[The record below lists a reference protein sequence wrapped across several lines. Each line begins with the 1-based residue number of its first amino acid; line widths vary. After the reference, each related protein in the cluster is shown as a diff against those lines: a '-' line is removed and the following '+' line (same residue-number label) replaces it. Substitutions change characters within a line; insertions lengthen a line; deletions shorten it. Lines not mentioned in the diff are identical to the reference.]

1 MPRQT
6 MNLEVNGFTVQA
18 GFEEGVVDS
27 ILRPLVD
34 RLFQMKEQTD
44 GRLVAFLVGPP
55 GVGKS
60 TLSLV
65 LQYLA
70 DARAPG
76 VLQAL
81 PMDGFHHTAAY
92 LASHTILRDG
102 ERIPMTRVKGSPES
116 YDLEKMELSIRALKR
131 GPVRWPA
138 YDRRLHDVV
147 ENATAVTGE
156 IALVEGNW
164 LLLDEPG
171 FSDLRKLADFSVA
184 LRADETLLRGRL
196 IGRKVMGGTSREAA
210 EAHYDFCDRPNILRF
225 LAHGARGDVNL
236 NVTGDGALVWTD

>member
-6 MNLEVNGFTVQA
+6 IDLEVNGFSVRA
-18 GFEEGVVDS
+18 EFEEGVVDG
-27 ILRPLVD
+27 IFRPLVD
-34 RLFQMKEQTD
+34 RLFERKARTD
-44 GRLVAFLVGPP
+44 GRLVAFLAGPP
-55 GVGKS
+55 GAGKS

-76 VLQAL
+76 VLQSLA
-81 PMDGFHHTAAY
+81 MDGFHHTTAY
-92 LASHTILRDG
+92 LASHTVVRDG
-102 ERIPMTRVKGSPES
+102 ESIVMTRVKGSPES
-116 YDLEKMELSIRALKR
+116 YDLPKMEASLRALKR

-147 ENATAVTGE
+147 EDATAVTGA

-171 FSDLRKLADFSVA
+171 FSGLRNLSDFSVA
-184 LRADETLLRGRL
+184 MRADEALLRIRL
-196 IGRKVMGGTSREAA
+196 IGRKMMGGTSREAA
-210 EAHYDFCDRPNILRF
+210 EAHYEFCDRPNILRY
-225 LAHGARGDVNL
+225 LSHGARGDVNL
-236 NVTGDGALVWTD
+236 NVTGDGALERID